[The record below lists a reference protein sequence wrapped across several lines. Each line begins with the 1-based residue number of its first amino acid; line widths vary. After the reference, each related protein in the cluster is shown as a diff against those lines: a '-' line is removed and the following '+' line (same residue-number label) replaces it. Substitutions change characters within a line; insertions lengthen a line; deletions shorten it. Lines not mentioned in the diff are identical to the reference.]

1 MKPEGEHLLAVEV
14 GGEVAAAGSVC
25 ADWSK
30 LDEVSPSLSARLGG
44 GGACLRSLSIGGW
57 VGLMD
62 KWVESLDEWVESR
75 DG

>member
-14 GGEVAAAGSVC
+14 AAAGTVC
-25 ADWSK
+25 ADCSK
-30 LDEVSPSLSARLGG
+30 LDEVSPSLSARFGGG
-44 GGACLRSLSIGGW
+44 GGACLRGLSIGGW
-57 VGLMD
+57 AESMD